1 MVLFAEYLL
10 FYHLAHIIILLFSVF
25 TEEKSKQ
32 ISTHVKRIIRQGCS
46 CFSISNEFFQKD
58 PNSLDTPQKQL
69 ASKFPENLSKIV
81 RFKKIAQGQT
91 VERWYKFIIKKDR
104 CTIY

>member
-25 TEEKSKQ
+25 TEEISKQ
-32 ISTHVKRIIRQGCS
+32 ISTCVKCIIRQGCS

-58 PNSLDTPQKQL
+58 PNSLDAPQKQL
-69 ASKFPENLSKIV
+69 ASNFPENLSKIV

-91 VERWYKFIIKKDR
+91 VER
-104 CTIY
+104 